1 MNKRE
6 LKRALKAFAIREV
19 WLSRDGI
26 IERFNLMNDIR
37 TDRQKGRVDEVI
49 LEIMKEW
56 D

>member
-6 LKRALKAFAIREV
+6 LKRALKAWSIRQLWFQEGAV
-19 WLSRDGI
+19 ES
-26 IERFNLMNDIR
+26 FNIMNDIR
-37 TDRQKGRVDEVI
+37 TDRQKQRVEEVI